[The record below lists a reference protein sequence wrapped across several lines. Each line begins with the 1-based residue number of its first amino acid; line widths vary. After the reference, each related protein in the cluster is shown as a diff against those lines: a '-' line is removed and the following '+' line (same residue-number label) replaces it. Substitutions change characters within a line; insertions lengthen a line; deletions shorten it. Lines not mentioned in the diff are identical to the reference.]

1 MASISPLLPF
11 TLALI
16 IGIVWEAIGTL
27 PWLPIILYN
36 IIAIALFTRNY
47 QATLII
53 SIATSFFMVGA
64 LRYEQQ
70 KNKFDQFMD
79 QACGKLCLLKGTI
92 ADIEQSYR
100 RPNTTI
106 TTITI
111 EELKQR
117 DGIIRPAL
125 DLQLKVATRQNI
137 KNLMIGD
144 HLELP
149 KIYLRPCKNAS
160 YMRYLMKEKLA
171 GHITTQQ
178 HINVLDRPKFSLQ
191 HWLTKQ
197 RNNITQQLATKLS
210 PHTFTLLA
218 SIFWGKKELD
228 TNQIESIKEKFKIW
242 GILHY
247 LARSGLHVLLFIIL
261 WNWLFGFI
269 PLPFWLKQ
277 VLLTLVVLF
286 YHIISWPSISFI
298 RSLILFLFYKICALV
313 NLQINTLHLLALTT
327 IIVLLM
333 NPFQLF
339 FLDFQLSFGLT
350 FALCWLTHL
359 QRKKLTS

>member
-1 MASISPLLPF
+1 MVSISPLLPF

-16 IGIVWEAIGTL
+16 VGIVWETIGTL
-27 PWLPIILYN
+27 PWLPIILCS
-36 IIAIALFTRNY
+36 IVTTTFFARNY
-47 QATLII
+47 QTTLII
-53 SIATSFFMVGA
+53 TIATSFFMIGA

-70 KNKFDQFMD
+70 KNQFDQFMY
-79 QACGKLCLLKGTI
+79 QACGKLCVLKGTI
-92 ADIEQSYR
+92 TDIEQSYR
-100 RPNTTI
+100 RSGTTVTTI
-106 TTITI
+106 SI
-111 EELKQR
+111 EELKHR
-117 DGIIRPAL
+117 DGIIQPAF

-137 KNLMIGD
+137 NNLMVGD
-144 HLELP
+144 HIELP
-149 KIYLRPCKNAS
+149 KIYLRPCTNAS
-160 YMRYLMKEKLA
+160 YTRYLIKEQLA

-178 HINVLDRPKFSLQ
+178 HIKVLNRPKFSLQ
-191 HWLTKQ
+191 YWFTKQ
-197 RNNITQQLATKLS
+197 RNNIIQKLVTKLS
-210 PHTFTLLA
+210 PQSFTLFA
-218 SIFWGKKELD
+218 SIFLGKKELD
-228 TNQIESIKEKFKIW
+228 LNQMESIKEKFKIW

-247 LARSGLHVLLFIIL
+247 LARSGLHVLLFMIL
-261 WNWLFGFI
+261 WNWLLGFM

-277 VLLTLVVLF
+277 VLLILVVLF

-298 RSLILFLFYKICALV
+298 RSLILFLFYKICALT

-327 IIVLLM
+327 IIILLM